1 MTIKKPV
8 SLRLLSMLI
17 CLALILS
24 YLPASVLTVSAAE
37 AVDNRVTDP
46 STLDGWK
53 TYFAPENGNL
63 STENAGGVWTN
74 KSVLTAADPFAGS
87 GITLR
92 SNENF
97 LVALSAIASNK
108 TVTGMS
114 SLPTDTMLVLDVSG
128 SMNNDEGNNN
138 VAAQLVSAANDTLQA
153 LLEMNPNNRV
163 GVVLYSGMRQ
173 NSGNA
178 QASDAVL
185 ILPLGRYDTGNAGKY
200 LTYTRSDGD
209 EFVGLDSTV
218 VLEGTTTAPE
228 TAGVVKEVVGGTF
241 TQRGIILAMDQFLAA
256 DTSFTDPVL
265 GTVQRM
271 PVLVLMS
278 DGAASVVN
286 TDFVDPSHTI
296 TKADSTQY
304 PNDPFI
310 GKGYDMGDGTTG
322 SITSAMGFVTQLS
335 AAYAKQQIQAKY
347 GTDCFFYTLGLGA
360 GVSSSTVATSILDP
374 ANSSTAITIFWEQ
387 YNAESLMVGDRLQ
400 VKAPVTE
407 KKGYGYNSYTVTVQP
422 ARTVEKLAGL
432 EKNYVDRYFP
442 VSGNSSSDLAA
453 GLTQAFAQI
462 VSQISL
468 QSKYFPTLV
477 SGSEDLDGY
486 ISFVDRLGSYM
497 QVKDMKGILIGS
509 TLFSG
514 ADLARNFAPDAAG
527 GALGTMQAPTAL
539 GDEMVHAVMYRL
551 GLATADEARTL
562 ITMAYNA
569 GQLRYNSST
578 DYSNYIGWYANAAGK
593 FLGFWH
599 EGITTM
605 PDPSDPALT
614 DETRP
619 VYIIKSYGYLGAV
632 DAEHGVAASDMMYA
646 TIQVRQSI
654 ATGEQTVLFAI
665 PAALI
670 PVISYHV
677 TLDEDGALTKL
688 TVQGAQ
694 APIRLVYE
702 VGLQDGI
709 DAFNFQEQ
717 ISPSYLAENTNAD
730 GTVNFYTNSFEK
742 DGSTG
747 FGKANTYSYFN
758 PSRQNDRYYFL
769 EDAPIYTDENGTLYT
784 GTAQP
789 SGQLYRKHTIYT
801 LENGVLS
808 THTGYHMLAQGA
820 LDAAQRS
827 SDGSW
832 YVPKG
837 TVRTDIDGY
846 TLLKS
851 ENATGT
857 LPFADEPFVD
867 THDHAPGD
875 LGYNFYVGA
884 TLGNNGRIT
893 FAPATGLVL
902 AKAFNGAAP
911 AEAVFNFNISGNVP
925 NGDYS
930 ARRSDGTAT
939 TVTFSDGMAKV
950 SLKAGENIHI
960 IGLPENVNITIT
972 EEASAEY
979 ILESING
986 VADVRYSY
994 ITASGKLESVIFTN
1008 ALRGKGNLTVGKEI
1022 SHDFG
1027 SAYQIPADKRFNI
1040 TVILKG
1046 MDVVNKRFAASLTG
1060 SELSYIETDSEGR
1073 FTVSLAHDQQLT
1085 IRDLPD
1091 GTIATVAEL
1100 DPGLGFTAQYWDN
1113 GQPGDGQVAIVKDN
1127 TASVIVLNDY
1137 APARVY
1143 PVNIAVSGTKVLT
1156 GRDWLETDVFTFR
1169 LEKWLSDGS
1178 WQPLATTTVNGSSA
1192 DKTFSFAEAFAQEAY
1207 TAAGAYHYRV
1217 VELEPEDGQTGGLMY
1232 DKTIHSFT
1240 VEVGDTNMDGKL
1252 EITDVRTQRPDT
1264 THIRETA
1271 DGYHVSVD
1279 FTNVYSYSGSASAAL
1294 DLVKEVTN
1302 PSFSPEAKLAGF
1314 TFGLFDENG
1323 KLLHQSPAT
1332 TDLGLARIILEYSAP
1347 GTYRYTLREIVPG
1360 VIPAGWQYSSQ
1371 EIPITVEVTDT
1382 GTGSLRATISQSSV
1396 TFTNIYAPA
1405 AAELTLDFV
1414 TKVLTGRDMV
1424 AGEFSF
1430 YVEDLDGKLL
1440 TSGTNNAEG
1449 KVTFAQAL
1457 TFTKVGTYFLN
1468 IREVGS
1474 DVNGLTMDKTL
1485 YRVTVT
1491 ITDGGDGK
1499 LTAGYSIVNMEG
1511 STITFRNHYT
1521 AQPAQYQLQAQKL
1534 LTGRVLLN
1542 DEFGFTLKNIETG
1555 ESWQARNFSDGSIR
1569 FPVLTFTEIGT
1580 YVFEVTEDGPTGS
1593 SYGIVYDETKYTV
1606 TIEVSDTGTGQ
1617 LQVAGVSFGD
1627 AESIVFENTY
1637 IPAPTTAIIPGTKTL
1652 EGQVLT
1658 GGDFT
1663 FQLFASDEV
1672 WAEGTLL
1679 HEVRNDKDGLFRFP
1693 ELSFAKAGTYR
1704 YLVKEEHGGETIDG
1718 LVYDDTIFRVQITI
1732 TDDLRGQLHA
1742 QILITDQYGIPQE
1755 DIHFVNIRKSP
1766 PSNPDTGDANALALW
1781 AALLFVSGGALVTTV
1796 RAKKKE
1802 ETA

>member
-37 AVDNRVTDP
+37 AVDNRVSDP

-53 TYFAPENGNL
+53 AYFAPEGGDL

-87 GITLR
+87 GITLG
-92 SNENF
+92 SSDNF

-128 SMNNDEGNNN
+128 SMNNDQGNNN
-138 VAAQLVSAANDTLQA
+138 VASQLVSAANETIRA
-153 LLEMNPNNRV
+153 LLEMNPHNRV
-163 GVVLYSGMRQ
+163 GVVLYSGMRET
-173 NSGNA
+173 GGHA
-178 QASDAVL
+178 QTSDAVL
-185 ILPLGRYDTGNAGKY
+185 ILPLGRYDTGDPGKY
-200 LTYTRSDGD
+200 LTYTRSNGD
-209 EFVGLDSTV
+209 EFVSLNDSV
-218 VLEGTTTAPE
+218 VLEGTTNAPE

-286 TDFVDPSHTI
+286 SNFVDPSHTI
-296 TKADSTQY
+296 TREASAQY
-304 PNDPFI
+304 PDDPYI
-310 GKGYDMGDGTTG
+310 GKGYDMGDGTNG
-322 SITSAMGFVTQLS
+322 SITAAMGFVTQLS

-347 GTDCFFYTLGLGA
+347 GTDCYFYTLGLGA

-374 ANSSTAITIFWEQ
+374 ANSSQAITAFWEQ
-387 YNAESLMVGDRLQ
+387 YNADSLMVGDQLQ
-400 VKAPVTE
+400 VQAPVTE
-407 KKGYGYNSYTVTVQP
+407 RRGYGYNSYIVTIQP
-422 ARTVEKLAGL
+422 ARTVEKLPGL
-432 EKNYVDRYFP
+432 EKNYVDKYFK
-442 VSGNSSSDLAA
+442 VTGQSSSDLAA
-453 GLTQAFAQI
+453 GLTEAFAQI

-486 ISFVDRLGSYM
+486 VSFVDRLGSYM
-497 QVKDMKGILIGS
+497 QVQDMKGILIGS
-509 TLFSG
+509 ALFSG
-514 ADLARNFAPDAAG
+514 AELARNFAPDAAG
-527 GALGTMQAPTAL
+527 GDLGTVENPTPL
-539 GDEMVHAVMYRL
+539 GDEMVFAVMARL
-551 GLATADEARTL
+551 GLFSADEARTL

-605 PDPSDPALT
+605 PDPADPSLT

-619 VYIIKSYGYLGAV
+619 AYIIKSYGYLGAV

-646 TIQVRQSI
+646 TVQVRESI
-654 ATGEQTVLFAI
+654 ETGDQTVLFAI

-677 TLDEDGALTKL
+677 TLDENGALTEL
-688 TVQGAQ
+688 TAQGAQ
-694 APIRLVYE
+694 SPIRLVYE
-702 VGLQDGI
+702 VGLKDGI
-709 DAFNFQEQ
+709 DAFNLQELV
-717 ISPSYLAENTNAD
+717 SSEYLAENTNAD
-730 GTVNFYTNSFEK
+730 GTVNFYTNSYEK
-742 DGSTG
+742 DGTTG
-747 FGKANTYSYFN
+747 YGKVNTYSYFN

-769 EDAPIYTDENGTLYT
+769 ENTPICTDESGTLYT
-784 GTAQP
+784 GAERP

-801 LENGVLS
+801 KVNGILT
-808 THTGYHMLAQGA
+808 THTGYHPLAQGA
-820 LDAAQRS
+820 LDAARQAP
-827 SDGSW
+827 DGNW
-832 YVPKG
+832 YVPMG
-837 TVRTDIDGY
+837 TVRTDIAGY

-851 ENATGT
+851 ENRTGT
-857 LPFADEPFVD
+857 LPYADEPFVD
-867 THDHAPGD
+867 TRDHAPGE
-875 LGYNFYVGA
+875 LGYDFIVGA
-884 TLGNNGRIT
+884 TLGNNGCLRFT
-893 FAPATGLVL
+893 PATGLVL
-902 AKAFNGAAP
+902 AKAFNGTAP
-911 AEAVFNFNISGNVP
+911 ADSLFSFTLSGDVPDGNYPARISDNT
-925 NGDYS
+925 DC
-930 ARRSDGTAT
+930 
-939 TVTFSDGMAKV
+939 TVTFTAGKAQV

-960 IGLPENVNITIT
+960 IGLPENVAITIT
-972 EEASAEY
+972 EAESGEY
-979 ILESING
+979 MLETING
-986 VADVRYSY
+986 VPGESYTY
-994 ITASGKLESVIFTN
+994 ITAPGKLEVVTFTN
-1008 ALRGKGNLTVGKEI
+1008 ALRGKGNLTVSKEVA
-1022 SHDFG
+1022 HDFG
-1027 SAYQIPADKRFNI
+1027 TAYQIPADKLFSI
-1040 TVILKG
+1040 TVVLSG
-1046 MDVVNKRFAASLTG
+1046 TDVAGKRFAASLTG

-1085 IRDLPD
+1085 VRDLPD

-1113 GQPGDGQVAIVKDN
+1113 GQPGDGQVAIVKD
-1127 TASVIVLNDY
+1127 TTVSVIVRNDY
-1137 APARVY
+1137 EPARVY
-1143 PVNIAVSGTKVLT
+1143 PVNITVSGAKALL
-1156 GRDWLETDVFTFR
+1156 GRDWLETDAFTFR
-1169 LEKWLSDGS
+1169 LEKRLPDGT
-1178 WQPLATTTVNGSSA
+1178 WQPLATTTVDGSSA
-1192 DKTFSFAEAFAQEAY
+1192 DKRFDFAEVFAQEAY
-1207 TAAGAYHYRV
+1207 TAAGSYHYRV
-1217 VELEPEDGQTGGLMY
+1217 VELEPEDGRTDGILY
-1232 DKTIHSFT
+1232 DKTIHAFT
-1240 VEVGDTNMDGKL
+1240 VEVGDRDMDGKL

-1264 THIRETA
+1264 THIQETA

-1279 FTNVYSYSGSASAAL
+1279 FTNVYSYSGSASVAL

-1302 PSFSPEAKLAGF
+1302 PSLSPEARLEGF
-1314 TFGLFDENG
+1314 AFGLFDENG

-1332 TDLGLARIILEYSAP
+1332 TDLGLARIILEYSTP
-1347 GTYRYTLREIVPG
+1347 GTYRYILKEIVPDP
-1360 VIPAGWQYSSQ
+1360 VPAGWQYSSQ
-1371 EIPITVEVTDT
+1371 EIPITVEVVDNGAGGLT
-1382 GTGSLRATISQSSV
+1382 ATISQSSV
-1396 TFTNIYAPA
+1396 TFTNIYTPA

-1430 YVEDLDGKLL
+1430 YVEDLEGNLL

-1457 TFTKVGTYFLN
+1457 TFTEVGTYFLN
-1468 IREVGS
+1468 IREVGT
-1474 DVNGLTMDKTL
+1474 DVKGLTMDKTV

-1491 ITDGGDGK
+1491 VTDGGEGK
-1499 LTAGYSIVNMEG
+1499 LIAAYSVVNMEG
-1511 STITFRNHYT
+1511 NTITFRNHYT
-1521 AQPAQYQLQAQKL
+1521 AQPAQYQLEAQKL

-1542 DEFGFTLKNIETG
+1542 DEFGFTLRNIETG

-1569 FPVLTFTEIGT
+1569 FPTLTFPEIGT

-1606 TIEVSDTGTGQ
+1606 TIEVSDDGQGQ
-1617 LQVAGVSFGD
+1617 LRIAGVSFGD
-1627 AESIVFENTY
+1627 ADAIVFENTY

-1663 FQLFASDEV
+1663 FQLFASDEA
-1672 WAEGTLL
+1672 WAEGSLL
-1679 HEVRNDKDGLFRFP
+1679 HDVRNDKDGFFRFP
-1693 ELSFAKAGTYR
+1693 ELRFAKAGTYH
-1704 YLVKEEHGGETIDG
+1704 YLVKEEHGGEIIDG
-1718 LVYDDTIFRVQITI
+1718 LAYDGTIYRVRITI

-1742 QILITDQYGIPQE
+1742 QILITDQHGIPQE
-1755 DIHFVNIRKSP
+1755 SIRFVNIRKAP
-1766 PSNPDTGDANALALW
+1766 PSNPDTGDANVLALW
-1781 AALLFVSGGALVTTV
+1781 TALLFVSGGALMTTV
-1796 RAKKKE
+1796 AAKKKE
-1802 ETA
+1802 ETP